1 MSLQEEVS
9 NSLKLACH
17 LGCIKREFGE
27 LKFIETHSVIN
38 MGSGGVLEFHVA
50 KSVTYA
56 DVPTALEFLLF
67 AYEYR
72 MANMVKIEKP

>member
-1 MSLQEEVS
+1 
-9 NSLKLACH
+9 
-17 LGCIKREFGE
+17 
-27 LKFIETHSVIN
+27 